1 MRVTL
6 QSTGALERR
15 LEVSVPSGDVE
26 QAVSARLKSFSRTA
40 SLKGFRPG
48 KAPLNVIARQFG
60 PQIREEVV
68 SEIVRETLGAA
79 LNEHKLAPV
88 GGPRIEPLA
97 LGAGQDL
104 TYAAIFEVYPSIEL
118 AGLEAIEVS
127 RPTAAVGEAEIDA
140 MILTLRKQRPVYKVA
155 TRPAA
160 EGDRLTIDFEGRID
174 GVPFEGGKGEGV
186 TLVLGAGRML
196 KDFEAGLIG
205 ASQGQTRVLPVAF
218 PADYGNAALAGK
230 TAEFTATVGNH
241 EESELPELDDEF
253 CSAFGVAEGGIT
265 QLRQEVEE
273 NMRRELADNVRKR
286 LKTELLDRLW
296 LANPIELPRVAV
308 EEQVRALQADWLRRI
323 GARPED
329 LKAAPPREPFEEAAR
344 RRVAV
349 GLLVSEILR
358 RESIQVDEAALE
370 ARIESAAIGYSDPE
384 EAMRQIRG
392 NQQLHQQLQSSV
404 LEDQAI
410 EWLLGKVKVR
420 DQPSSFKDLM
430 NFGA

>member
-1 MRVTL
+1 
-6 QSTGALERR
+6 
-15 LEVSVPSGDVE
+15 
-26 QAVSARLKSFSRTA
+26 
-40 SLKGFRPG
+40 
-48 KAPLNVIARQFG
+48 
-60 PQIREEVV
+60 
-68 SEIVRETLGAA
+68 
-79 LNEHKLAPV
+79 
-88 GGPRIEPLA
+88 
-97 LGAGQDL
+97 
-104 TYAAIFEVYPSIEL
+104 
-118 AGLEAIEVS
+118 
-127 RPTAAVGEAEIDA
+127 
-140 MILTLRKQRPVYKVA
+140 
-155 TRPAA
+155 
-160 EGDRLTIDFEGRID
+160 
-174 GVPFEGGKGEGV
+174 
-186 TLVLGAGRML
+186 
-196 KDFEAGLIG
+196 
-205 ASQGQTRVLPVAF
+205 
-218 PADYGNAALAGK
+218 
-230 TAEFTATVGNH
+230 
-241 EESELPELDDEF
+241 
-253 CSAFGVAEGGIT
+253 
-265 QLRQEVEE
+265 
-273 NMRRELADNVRKR
+273 MRRELADNVRKR